1 MRRGY
6 DLTTAFSIA
15 SVGIADG
22 HTETDNTD
30 KVTSELIS
38 TGEANEDDVS
48 QVIYKE
54 K

>member
-6 DLTTAFSIA
+6 HLTTAFSIA

-30 KVTSELIS
+30 KVSCELIS
-38 TGEANEDDVS
+38 TDEADKDNVS
-48 QVIYKE
+48 QVIY
-54 K
+54 